1 MLPVFAHLGPEG
13 WLRDWQSAYADVDS
27 ADDFGL
33 LLSFGRDCVGA
44 IGVIDPE
51 QRPIGLK
58 ALGSPLDQAAIR
70 SERTISG
77 VQAKILCVEENGTT
91 LPAGDSG
98 PAPLIAKFPKRDL
111 PGMVRNEALTLELCA
126 VLLGKGEVNAVRFG
140 MVEGIPGVAL
150 IVERFDRRD
159 GGNLR
164 CEDFMQ
170 VLNRRPGRDHQ
181 GKYNA
186 SYEDLGAALEFS
198 SAPVLDRRR
207 AFLRLAAY
215 VLVGNVDCHM
225 KNWSLMETATGL
237 RLTPAYDALNGYVY
251 GAQGYTTRFG
261 LLADGERAQ
270 WDSHDRTRLL
280 DLAARIGL
288 PRKAAEAALDS
299 LKRKKEVVFAR
310 LDRPLG
316 LP

>member
-1 MLPVFAHLGPEG
+1 M
-13 WLRDWQSAYADVDS
+13 
-27 ADDFGL
+27 
-33 LLSFGRDCVGA
+33 
-44 IGVIDPE
+44 
-51 QRPIGLK
+51 
-58 ALGSPLDQAAIR
+58 
-70 SERTISG
+70 SG